1 MTEADLLS
9 QLTTVGSFI
18 WSLMQYWTSVSIG
31 FLIGSHF
38 VANRLNAIV
47 LTLFILIYILFTVQI
62 TILMRLQIQEI
73 VAIGMD
79 LNNMA
84 DSGIVLSNTARVLLE
99 QSPVMNQTLAG
110 QITRLLMFG
119 SMFLLTIFYP
129 LYCRRTSA
137 S

>member
-110 QITRLLMFG
+110 QIARLFMFG
-119 SMFLLTIFYP
+119 TMFLLTIFYP

>member
-110 QITRLLMFG
+110 QIARLFMFG

>member
-1 MTEADLLS
+1 MTGQA
-9 QLTTVGSFI
+9 GS
-18 WSLMQYWTSVSIG
+18 Y
-31 FLIGSHF
+31 F

-110 QITRLLMFG
+110 QIARLFMFG
-119 SMFLLTIFYP
+119 TMFLLTIFYP

>member
-9 QLTTVGSFI
+9 QLTSVGSFL

-38 VANRLNAIV
+38 VASRLNAIV
-47 LTLFILIYILFTVQI
+47 LTLFVLIYIFFTVQI
-62 TILMRLQIQEI
+62 TILIRLQVQEI

-79 LNNMA
+79 LSNMA
-84 DSGIVLSNTARVLLE
+84 DNGIVLSNAARVFLE
-99 QSPVMNQTLAG
+99 QSPVVNQTLAG

>member
-9 QLTTVGSFI
+9 QLTSVGSFL
-18 WSLMQYWTSVSIG
+18 WSLVQYWTSVSIG

-47 LTLFILIYILFTVQI
+47 LTLFILIYIFFTVQI
-62 TILMRLQIQEI
+62 TILIRLQLQEI
-73 VAIGMD
+73 AAIGMD

-84 DSGIVLSNTARVLLE
+84 DSGIVLSNTARVFLE
-99 QSPVMNQTLAG
+99 QSPVINQTLAG
-110 QITRLLMFG
+110 QIARLLMFG

>member
-9 QLTTVGSFI
+9 QLTSVGSFL

-47 LTLFILIYILFTVQI
+47 LTLFILIYIFFTVQI
-62 TILMRLQIQEI
+62 TILIRLQVQEI
-73 VAIGMD
+73 AAIGMD

-84 DSGIVLSNTARVLLE
+84 DNGIVLSNAARVFLE
-99 QSPVMNQTLAG
+99 QSPVVNQTLAG

-119 SMFLLTIFYP
+119 TMFLLTIFYP

>member
-47 LTLFILIYILFTVQI
+47 LTLFILIYIFFTVQI
-62 TILMRLQIQEI
+62 TILIRLQVQEI
-73 VAIGMD
+73 AAIGMD

-84 DSGIVLSNTARVLLE
+84 DNGIVLSNAARVFLE
-99 QSPVMNQTLAG
+99 QSPVVNQTLAG

>member
-9 QLTTVGSFI
+9 QLTSVGSFL

-47 LTLFILIYILFTVQI
+47 LTLFILIYIFFTVQI
-62 TILMRLQIQEI
+62 TILIRLQLQEI
-73 VAIGMD
+73 AAIGMD

-84 DSGIVLSNTARVLLE
+84 DSGIVLSNTARVFLE
-99 QSPVMNQTLAG
+99 QSPVINQTLAG
-110 QITRLLMFG
+110 QIARLLMFG

>member
-9 QLTTVGSFI
+9 QLTSVGSFL

-62 TILMRLQIQEI
+62 TILIRLQIQEI
-73 VAIGMD
+73 AAIGMD

-84 DSGIVLSNTARVLLE
+84 DSGIVLSNTARVILE
-99 QSPVMNQTLAG
+99 QSPVINQTLAG
-110 QITRLLMFG
+110 RIARLLMGG

>member
-9 QLTTVGSFI
+9 QLTSVGSFL

-47 LTLFILIYILFTVQI
+47 LTLFILIYIFFTVQI
-62 TILMRLQIQEI
+62 TILIRLQVQEI
-73 VAIGMD
+73 AAIGMD

-84 DSGIVLSNTARVLLE
+84 DNGIVLSNAARVFLE
-99 QSPVMNQTLAG
+99 QSPVVNQTLAG